1 MRVCIDLVND
11 FKKKKVFNDYMH
23 WKAYQKKSSILEG
36 IDVDLH
42 ATLISRSLYS
52 SAVNLWALT

>member
-11 FKKKKVFNDYMH
+11 FKKKKSLMTTCIE
-23 WKAYQKKSSILEG
+23 KPTKKKSSILEG

-52 SAVNLWALT
+52 SAVNL